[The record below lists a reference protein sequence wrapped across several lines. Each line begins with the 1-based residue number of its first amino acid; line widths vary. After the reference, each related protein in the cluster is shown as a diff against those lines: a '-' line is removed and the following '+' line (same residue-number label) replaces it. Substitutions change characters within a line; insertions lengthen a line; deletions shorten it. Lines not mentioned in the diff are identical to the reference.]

1 MKKSILLVITGFTLL
16 SFSSTSFGQV
26 APALGTASTFTLFTA
41 VGAFD
46 NVGPTV
52 IFGNIGTNAGQFTGF
67 PLGVI
72 TGGTSHVANTLSTQA
87 ATDVQAAFAYM
98 SSIQCVVPLAVY
110 GGPVNSP
117 QVLTPN
123 SYCVGAATTLAGN
136 LILDAQNNPNALFFL
151 RVSGALTTDEG
162 STVTLINGASAANV
176 YWQVTG
182 RVDLGRNSVMRG
194 TLLTDGAINMIEGA
208 SLQGRGLSRAGA
220 ITLDTNTAS
229 LPVPT
234 ATYWLGSRTADWY
247 TATNWSAGV
256 PTSSL
261 DAVVPTATS
270 PYPVLAAGSAAA
282 KSLTI
287 GSSASFTQSGGTLDV
302 KGSVDNSGTISA
314 SGGNVVLSGTA
325 AQAVGG
331 SGSTQFWS
339 LTNANPAGTS
349 QAGPLSIHGVLAL
362 TSSNLV
368 TNGQPLTLLSDAAGT
383 ALVDNAGGVVNGSVT
398 VQRYISPATNAGIG
412 YRHYSSPVANA
423 TFNDLA
429 TTSFT
434 PILNQAYNTMGSAA
448 TPFPNVFGY
457 NEARVIDPANTVGAF
472 DQGFLVPAGANLLPM
487 TGYTVNIA
495 ANQTVDLTGALNN
508 GPTTVTGLTRGTADQ
523 SGWQLLG
530 NPYPS
535 PIDFSQT
542 SGVTRLNMDAAVYV
556 YQSTG
561 QYAGQYRSYVN
572 GFGNPQ
578 LAVMQG
584 FFTRVSANQT
594 SGSLSLNNALRVT
607 SLTAQPSFDRTTQD
621 TRPLVQLR
629 LQGTATPLTDD
640 AYVYFEQGASAAY
653 DAQYDAYKLPNSSG
667 LSVGSMAATDE
678 LSVNGMALLTGA
690 NTVPLNVNVPAVGTY
705 TLRAANLANFNA
717 GTQVLLLDT
726 QTGARINLN
735 QQPTYTFQTA
745 ATALPGRFSLYFGPA
760 GALANH
766 NANLAAQVQLFPNP
780 AHSSFTL
787 VVPAEL
793 GRTAVQVS
801 VLNQLGQ
808 VVREQTIALTA
819 AGAATQFNVSG
830 MAPGIYSLR
839 LISGTTQVVKRLVV
853 AQ

>member
-1 MKKSILLVITGFTLL
+1 MKKSILLVMTGFTLL
-16 SFSSTSFGQV
+16 SFSNTSFGQV
-26 APALGTASTFTLFTA
+26 APALGTASTFALFTA
-41 VGAFD
+41 VGAFN

-52 IFGNIGTNAGQFTGF
+52 IFGNIGTNAGAFSGF
-67 PLGVI
+67 PLGVV
-72 TGGTSHVANTLSTQA
+72 TGGGINVANTLSTQA

-98 SSIQCVVPLAVY
+98 SSIPCVVPLAVY

-151 RVSGALTTDEG
+151 RVSGALTTDAN

-182 RVDLGRNSVMRG
+182 RVDLGRNSVMQG
-194 TLLTDGAINMIEGA
+194 TLITDGAINMIEGA

-229 LPVPT
+229 LPVLT
-234 ATYWLGSRTADWY
+234 STFWLGSRSTDWY

-261 DAVVPTATS
+261 AAVVPTGTS

-287 GSSASFTQSGGTLDV
+287 GNSASFTQSGGILDV
-302 KGSVDNSGTISA
+302 KESVDNSGTISA
-314 SGGNVVLSGTA
+314 SGGNVVLSGTT

-339 LTNANPAGTS
+339 LTNANPAGIS
-349 QAGPLSIHGVLAL
+349 QTGALSIHGVLAL
-362 TSSNLV
+362 TSSDLA
-368 TNGQPLTLLSDAAGT
+368 TRGQTLTLLSDAAGT
-383 ALVDNAGGVVNGSVT
+383 ALVDNTGGVVNGSVT
-398 VQRYISPATNAGIG
+398 VQRYINPTANAGAG

-429 TTSFT
+429 TAGFT
-434 PILNQAYNTMGSAA
+434 PVLNLAYNTVGSAA
-448 TPFPNVFGY
+448 MPFPNLFGY
-457 NEARVIDPANTVGAF
+457 NEARVVDPANTVSAF
-472 DQGFLVPAGANLLPM
+472 DQGFLVPASTSLLSM

-495 ANQTVDLTGALNN
+495 ANQTVDLTGTLNN
-508 GPTTVTGLTRGTADQ
+508 GPTTATGLTRGTASQ

-535 PIDFSQT
+535 PINFSQT
-542 SGVTRLNMDAAVYV
+542 SGVTRLNMDEAVYV
-556 YQSTG
+556 YQSTS

-578 LAVMQG
+578 LAIMQG
-584 FFTRVSANQT
+584 FFSRVSTNQT

-607 SLTAQPSFDRTTQD
+607 SLTAQPSFDRATQD

-629 LQGTATPLTDD
+629 LQGAAPLTDD

-653 DAQYDAYKLPNSSG
+653 DARYDAYKLSNSSG
-667 LSVGSMAATDE
+667 LSVSSIAVADE
-678 LSVNGMALLTGA
+678 LSINGLSLLTGIT
-690 NTVPLNVNVPAVGTY
+690 TVPLNVNVPSAGTY
-705 TLRAANLANFNA
+705 SLSVANLVNFSA

-726 QTGARINLN
+726 QTGARINLS
-735 QQPTYTFQTA
+735 QQPAYIFQAT
-745 ATALPGRFSLYFGPA
+745 ATALPGRFSLYFGPD
-760 GALANH
+760 GTLANR

-780 AHSSFTL
+780 AHGNFTL
-787 VVPAEL
+787 VLPAGL
-793 GRTAVQVS
+793 SRTSVQVS
-801 VLNQLGQ
+801 ILNQLGQ
-808 VVREQTIALTA
+808 VINERTVAMTA
-819 AGAATQFNVSG
+819 AGAATQFNVSS
-830 MAPGIYSLR
+830 MTPGIYSLR
-839 LISGTTQVVKRLVV
+839 LTSGTTQVTKRLVV
-853 AQ
+853 EQ